1 MDLNLE
7 EQRLI
12 AEFRNLSPSEQGD
25 LMSYAASLGRRRA
38 EAGGGQGGQCHLKQ
52 GAARPEA
59 DKSPIFTE

>member
-1 MDLNLE
+1 MELNLE

-25 LMSYAASLGRRRA
+25 LMSYAASLVRRRA
-38 EAGGGQGGQCHLKQ
+38 EAGGPQGGQCNVKQ
-52 GAARPEA
+52 QSPRPEA